1 MFYGAFLIL
10 FFSVVIQIKAEAAQ
24 GFQTFIIRY
33 REDPDQQNFIDWV
46 QEEWVSMK
54 K

>member
-1 MFYGAFLIL
+1 M
-10 FFSVVIQIKAEAAQ
+10 SQIKAEAAD

-46 QEEWVSMK
+46 QEEWVSKAIIRIEKIMEFFS
-54 K
+54 